1 MELVVGRVVRAHGIR
16 GEVTVNILSDQP
28 ELRFVP
34 GAKLVAGARSLVIK
48 NLRWHGPRLLI
59 TFEGVADRNAAEA
72 LRGTSLVADIPEGE
86 ELEDPDEFFDHQ
98 LAGLRVETADG
109 ALVGSVS
116 EVLHLPMQEVL
127 AVRLPT
133 GREVLV
139 PFVASIVPSVDVAGG
154 RIVVAPPEG
163 LFDEDL
169 S

>member
-34 GAKLVAGARSLVIK
+34 GAKLGAGSRSLVIK
-48 NLRWHGPRLLI
+48 NLRWHGPRLLV

-72 LRGTSLVADIPEGE
+72 LRGTSLVADVPEGE

-109 ALVGSVS
+109 SLVGEVS
-116 EVLHLPMQEVL
+116 EVLHLPMQDVL

-139 PFVASIVPSVDVAGG
+139 PFVASIVPSVEVAGG